1 MDLVSASIVAALNVG
16 IAEPFKD
23 VYNALKKALREK
35 FGGDSDVVD
44 AVMKLEKR
52 PDSSGRQTTL
62 QEEIVII
69 KAQEDLELKQL
80 AEALL
85 KKLKEIPEGQKVV
98 SKYNITGDV
107 GVAGDNAHVEGGIH
121 FKS

>member
-16 IAEPFKD
+16 ITEPFKD

-62 QEEIVII
+62 QEEIVMI

-85 KKLKEIPEGQKVV
+85 KKLEKIPEGQKVV
-98 SKYNITGDV
+98 KKYNIKAEKIGVVGDH
-107 GVAGDNAHVEGGIH
+107 AHIFGGQH
-121 FKS
+121 F